1 MARGGGSE
9 TSKPAGRPG
18 HLRSL
23 GRSAASFRL
32 GDHIER
38 RSLTDWRCA
47 SSRVVRPSDVSR
59 ETPAVVRCQLAK
71 GHPGAHVHHLEW
83 AG

>member
-1 MARGGGSE
+1 
-9 TSKPAGRPG
+9 G

-23 GRSAASFRL
+23 GRSAASFGSEITL
-32 GDHIER
+32 SDEV
-38 RSLTDWRCA
+38 STDWRCV

-59 ETPAVVRCQLAK
+59 ETPAVLRCQLAK